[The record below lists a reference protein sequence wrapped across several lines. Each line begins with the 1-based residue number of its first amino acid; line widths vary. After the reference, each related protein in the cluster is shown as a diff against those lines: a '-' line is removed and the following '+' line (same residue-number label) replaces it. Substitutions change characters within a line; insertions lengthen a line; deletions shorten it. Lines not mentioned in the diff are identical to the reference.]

1 MAGTQPQVA
10 AKTTTTEDVIRTP
23 FGNFTVGGRIGR
35 GAFAQVYKAWWS
47 EANFF
52 VAIKAFDTSAM
63 SQETVDS
70 VLTEVVLLGKMK
82 HPHIL
87 RVLGYHRAEPNLY
100 LMLEY
105 AENGSLLKIIKDH
118 GALSEQNAAVFTRQ
132 VLQALVYLHAR
143 GVIHRDLKAANI
155 LLNRRGDV
163 KLADFGVAAVMS
175 DTDKH
180 FTIVG
185 SPYWMAPEIIQAT
198 GHSTLSDIWSL
209 GCTVIELLTGEPPF
223 FGLNP
228 MTAMFKIVQSAAPI
242 PPGLS
247 PTMKAFLEKCFRK
260 DPELRPPASDLLN
273 DPLFQRPDVPETVDI
288 AAIMKKS
295 THPAPPEVVV
305 AAQQQPQQLPP
316 PLPGAPEA
324 PGSSPATAKHSV
336 SYARRRLKERRDSR
350 LAIPAYKIER
360 ENDAGPEP
368 AADADEDNFSDSESS
383 STSSSTSSSGGRPR
397 ASLDESRKPLPAR
410 PPAGPQQRSSRG
422 GQFASLGRQSAGA
435 KGLSEISITVDRNGF
450 AGDTRQRHPA
460 SRSSRQPDSRSPE
473 LPADI
478 NGSGSSRPA
487 DAVSP
492 PLPSREHSGLV
503 SHAMSPSA
511 SYTSSKVPASARFKT
526 LPKGGLE
533 NLSKEEAMELE
544 IESLKMM
551 LMKSQA
557 EAEEAEEAADG
568 TSDDGGRVLSTR
580 VSMLKELVPGA
591 FSLPPQIGSVS
602 SMQIINDVLWIGG
615 MSGSVLA
622 YSLPRFSL
630 LSSARLHK
638 TRINSIIRVGSTRV
652 FASSEEGEV
661 YVFPPKDPSRAKHH
675 TAHDLEHCAIKA
687 LLYLDGD
694 RPRVWSCAVSRNNTQ
709 ITVMNKRCEIKYKLT
724 LMANLC
730 CATISPT
737 RETCWFGC
745 SNSTILV
752 CDAVHGDLRREVVI
766 PDDNSRKLSV
776 RAMLSVGDLI
786 WCASGTKIYVYDPF
800 TFSVEKILTAS
811 PSASIESLA
820 LFESVVIAGTS
831 AGTVECFDSISMA
844 HIMTLP
850 LVHTGSSSASSV
862 AALAAVPGS
871 LLTGRTGVPAL
882 FAVPA
887 SSSTL
892 NQWSTPPASGR

>member
-1 MAGTQPQVA
+1 MANPQARAGVP
-10 AKTTTTEDVIRTP
+10 AKTATTEDVIRTP

-209 GCTVIELLTGEPPF
+209 GCTVIELLTGEPPY

-228 MTAMFKIVQSAAPI
+228 MTAMFKIVQTAAPI

-247 PTMKAFLEKCFRK
+247 PTMHEFLGLCFRK
-260 DPELRPPASDLLN
+260 DPEQRPPASELLN
-273 DPLFQRPDVPETVDI
+273 HPLFQRPDVPESVDI
-288 AAIMKKS
+288 ASIMGK
-295 THPAPPEVVV
+295 TAHPAQAEVVV
-305 AAQQQPQQLPP
+305 STQQQQQAPP
-316 PLPGAPEA
+316 PLPAAPEA
-324 PGSSPATAKHSV
+324 PGSSPATAKHSAT
-336 SYARRRLKERRDSR
+336 YARRRLKERRDSR

-360 ENDAGPEP
+360 ENDTGPEP
-368 AADADEDNFSDSESS
+368 PPDADEDNFSDSESS
-383 STSSSTSSSGGRPR
+383 TSSTSSNSGRGRV
-397 ASLDESRKPLPAR
+397 SMDEARRPPLPSR
-410 PPAGPQQRSSRG
+410 PSAGPQQRSSKG
-422 GQFASLGRQSAGA
+422 GPFASLGRQSGGA
-435 KGLSEISITVDRNGF
+435 KPLSEISITVDKNVVFGV
-450 AGDTRQRHPA
+450 DTRQRHRPTQSA
-460 SRSSRQPDSRSPE
+460 RQPGAKSPD
-473 LPADI
+473 LPSD
-478 NGSGSSRPA
+478 GSLHPS
-487 DAVSP
+487 DAVSSSVP
-492 PLPSREHSGLV
+492 REHSGNLP
-503 SHAMSPSA
+503 HALSPAGTHPSGR
-511 SYTSSKVPASARFKT
+511 VPSSARFKT
-526 LPKGGLE
+526 LPKGGVDG
-533 NLSKEEAMELE
+533 LSKEEAMELE

-551 LMKSQA
+551 LMKTQVEDEEGD
-557 EAEEAEEAADG
+557 EAGD
-568 TSDDGGRVLSTR
+568 SVPDDGGTVLSTR
-580 VSMLKELVPGA
+580 VSMLKELVPSSVA
-591 FSLPPQIGSVS
+591 LPPQIGTVS

-615 MSGSVLA
+615 MTGSVLA

-638 TRINSIIRVGSTRV
+638 TRINSIIRVGSTRI
-652 FASSEEGEV
+652 FCSSEEGEV

-675 TAHDLEHCAIKA
+675 TAHDAEHCAIKA

-752 CDAVHGDLRREVVI
+752 CDAVHGDLRREIVI
-766 PDDNSRKLSV
+766 PGESSNKVSV
-776 RAMLSVGDLI
+776 HAMLSVGDLI
-786 WCASGTKIYVYDPF
+786 WCASGSKIYVYDPF
-800 TFSVEKILTAS
+800 GFTVEKTL
-811 PSASIESLA
+811 SASASATIESLA

-831 AGTVECFDSISMA
+831 SGTVECFDSISMA

-850 LVHTGSSSASSV
+850 LVRTGSASSASPV

-882 FAVPA
+882 FAVPT

-892 NQWSTPPASGR
+892 SQWSTPPASGR